1 MNPFK
6 PEYFPIAVNCT
17 DPEGKTFTLTV
28 TGIADNGKIQYERSD
43 NVTEEEKE
51 MPLMAMLIASIIGDA
66 FKKVTIMFTDVPS
79 EDIFSKENHIT
90 GKGGEA

>member
-1 MNPFK
+1 
-6 PEYFPIAVNCT
+6 
-17 DPEGKTFTLTV
+17 
-28 TGIADNGKIQYERSD
+28 
-43 NVTEEEKE
+43 
-51 MPLMAMLIASIIGDA
+51 MAMFIASIIRDA